1 MEVAHFVLIHTIC
14 HGAWVWHK
22 LKPVL
27 EAAGHKVTALDLVA
41 SGTDVRVIEDVGSFD
56 GYSEPLLNFL
66 ETIPEGEKVI
76 LVGESCGGINVAIA
90 ADKYT
95 DKIAAAVFHNSL
107 MPDTVHG
114 PSYVLDEFM
123 NVFPDWKDSVFEK
136 YTYGSDIITAVTLG
150 PVLMKNYIYTDCPI
164 EDLELAKML
173 TRKGSTFQE
182 TLQKREPFT
191 NEGYGSIKKIYIYGK
206 EDKIMTKEFHQW
218 QIQNY
223 KPEKVYVV
231 HNGGHKLML
240 SRTIELFKILQEVAD
255 EYASLN

>member
-1 MEVAHFVLIHTIC
+1 MAVAHFVLIHTIC

-41 SGTDVRVIEDVGSFD
+41 SGIDLRVIEDVGTFD
-56 GYSEPLLNFL
+56 AYSEPLLSFL
-66 ETIPEGEKVI
+66 ETIPEGEK
-76 LVGESCGGINVAIA
+76 
-90 ADKYT
+90 
-95 DKIAAAVFHNSL
+95 
-107 MPDTVHG
+107 
-114 PSYVLDEFM
+114 
-123 NVFPDWKDSVFEK
+123 
-136 YTYGSDIITAVTLG
+136 
-150 PVLMKNYIYTDCPI
+150 
-164 EDLELAKML
+164 DLELAKML

-206 EDKIMTKEFHQW
+206 EDKIMTEEFHQW

>member
-1 MEVAHFVLIHTIC
+1 MAVAHFVFIHTIC

-90 ADKYT
+90 ADIYT

-114 PSYVLDEFM
+114 PSYVLD
-123 NVFPDWKDSVFEK
+123 
-136 YTYGSDIITAVTLG
+136 
-150 PVLMKNYIYTDCPI
+150 